1 MRLLRRPPQKA
12 SLPERLDALAAA
24 AEDAEGRL
32 PGELIS
38 KARSVVNRAGQRRRL
53 SGDHT
58 VVALA
63 GATGGGKSSIF
74 NLVTGLE
81 LARVGVRRPTTS
93 EPLACIWGT
102 QGVEP
107 LMNWLA
113 IPRRHQVPKES
124 LLDSGEADALDGLVL
139 IDLPDHD
146 SRDKS
151 HRVQVDRLVELV
163 DLFVW
168 VVDPQKYA
176 DAALHNRY
184 LKRLSGHGAVTV
196 VVLNQIDRLTPTDVK
211 ACVDDL
217 DRLLR
222 DDGLANIPIVPM
234 SAVNGGGVD
243 DFIDVL
249 RGAVADRRASDD
261 RVAADVSAAAGEL
274 LDAAGR
280 GEPAGV
286 QDADRKRL
294 VNALADAAGVEAV
307 AGAVGSSYRRR
318 ARAATGWPITRWLA
332 KLRPDP
338 LRRLRVSRRDVDA
351 RLLRTSLPAPTPVQR
366 ARAESA
372 IRALGDAAATK
383 APEPWVV
390 AIRAAASSAADRLPD
405 ELDQAIAATDL
416 GTDRR
421 PAWWFVLGAL
431 QWLLLAAMLIG
442 GVWLLGL
449 AAVGWLQLPELPTP
463 DVGMVPVPT
472 LLLVGGALLGMV
484 IGMIT
489 RVAARTGALRRS
501 IMTRRRLREA
511 VAIKADEVVVAP
523 VTKEVERLASFRK
536 AATIA
541 KN

>member
-1 MRLLRRPPQKA
+1 MRVLRRPA
-12 SLPERLDALAAA
+12 RVSLPERLDALAAA

-32 PGELIS
+32 PADLIE
-38 KARSVVNRAGQRRRL
+38 KARAVVNRAGQRRRL

-58 VVALA
+58 VAALA
-63 GATGGGKSSIF
+63 GSTGGGKSSIF
-74 NLVTGLE
+74 NVVTRLE

-107 LMNWLA
+107 LMNWLGV
-113 IPRRHQVPKES
+113 PSRHQVPKES
-124 LLDSGEADALDGLVL
+124 VLDSGEADALEGLVL

-151 HRVQVDRLVELV
+151 HRAQVDRLVELV

-184 LKRLSGHGAVTV
+184 LKRLSSHGAVTV
-196 VVLNQIDRLTPTDVK
+196 VVLNQIDRLSPADVK

-217 DRLLR
+217 ERLLR
-222 DDGLANIPIVPM
+222 EDGLTNIPIIPM
-234 SAVNGGGVD
+234 SAVTGAGVD
-243 DFIDVL
+243 DFIDIL
-249 RGAVADRRASDD
+249 RGAVASRRASDD
-261 RVAADVSAAAGEL
+261 RVAADVSAAATDL

-286 QDADRKRL
+286 QDEDRKRL

-307 AGAVGSSYRRR
+307 AEAVGSSYRRR
-318 ARAATGWPITRWLA
+318 ARAATGWPVLRWLA

-338 LRRLRVSRRDVDA
+338 LRRLRVSKKDVDPK
-351 RLLRTSLPAPTPVQR
+351 LLRTSLPKPTPVQR

-372 IRALGDAAATK
+372 IRALGDAAAK
-383 APEPWVV
+383 NAPEPWVA
-390 AIRAAASSAADRLPD
+390 AIRAAAGSAADRLPD
-405 ELDQAIAATDL
+405 ELDQAIAATDV
-416 GTDRR
+416 GTERR
-421 PAWWFVLGAL
+421 PVWWFVVGAL
-431 QWLLLAAMLIG
+431 QWLLFAAMLVG
-442 GVWLLGL
+442 GLWLLGL
-449 AAVGWLQLPELPTP
+449 AVVGWLQLPEIPTP
-463 DVGMVPVPT
+463 EIGVVPVPT
-472 LLLVGGALLGMV
+472 LLLIGGALLGMV

-489 RVAARTGALRRS
+489 RVAARTGAFRRS
-501 IMTRRRLREA
+501 MATRRKLRAA
-511 VAIKADEVVVAP
+511 VAVKADEIVIAP

-536 AATIA
+536 AATTA
-541 KN
+541 KG

>member
-1 MRLLRRPPQKA
+1 MRVLRRPARA

-24 AEDAEGRL
+24 AEDAEDRL
-32 PGELIS
+32 PAELID
-38 KARSVVNRAGQRRRL
+38 KARTVVNRAGQRRRL

-74 NLVTGLE
+74 NAVTRLE

-107 LMNWLA
+107 LMDWLG

-146 SRDKS
+146 SHDKS
-151 HRVQVDRLVELV
+151 HRAQVDRLVELV

-176 DAALHNRY
+176 DAVLHERY
-184 LKRLSGHGAVTV
+184 LKRLSGHSAVTV
-196 VVLNQIDRLTPTDVK
+196 VVLNQIDRLAPTDVK
-211 ACVDDL
+211 ACADDL
-217 DRLLR
+217 ERLLR
-222 DDGLANIPIVPM
+222 EDGLDKIPIIPM
-234 SAVNGGGVD
+234 SAVTGAGVD
-243 DFIDVL
+243 EFIDIL
-249 RGAVADRRASDD
+249 RGAVATRRASDD
-261 RVAADVSAAAGEL
+261 RVAADVSDAAAEL

-286 QDADRKRL
+286 QEADRKRL
-294 VNALADAAGVEAV
+294 INALADAAGVEAV
-307 AGAVGSSYRRR
+307 ADAVGNSYRRR

-338 LRRLRVSRRDVDA
+338 LRRLRVSKKDVDA
-351 RLLRTSLPAPTPVQR
+351 KLLRTSLPKPTPIQR

-372 IRALGDAAATK
+372 IRALGDAAATR
-383 APEPWVV
+383 APEAWVA

-405 ELDQAIAATDL
+405 ELDQAIASTDL
-416 GTDRR
+416 NTDRR
-421 PAWWFVLGAL
+421 PIWWFVVGAV
-431 QWLLLAAMLIG
+431 QWLLLTAMLAG
-442 GVWLLGL
+442 GVWLLAL
-449 AAVGWLQLPELPTP
+449 AAVGWLRLPELPTP
-463 DVGMVPVPT
+463 EVGVVPVPT
-472 LLLVGGALLGMV
+472 LLLVGGALLGIV
-484 IGMIT
+484 IGLIT
-489 RVAARTGALRRS
+489 RVAARTGAMRRS

-511 VAIKADEVVVAP
+511 VATKADEVVIAP
-523 VTKEVERLASFRK
+523 VTKEIERLSSFRS
-536 AATIA
+536 AVTVA
-541 KN
+541 KG

>member
-1 MRLLRRPPQKA
+1 MKVLRRSAPA

-24 AEDAEGRL
+24 AEEAEGRL
-32 PGELIS
+32 PAELID
-38 KARSVVNRAGQRRRL
+38 KARSVVSRAGQRRRL

-74 NLVTGLE
+74 NTVTRLE

-102 QGVEP
+102 QGVAP
-107 LMNWLA
+107 LMDWLG

-151 HRVQVDRLVELV
+151 HRAQVDRLVELV

-184 LKRLSGHGAVTV
+184 LKRLSSHGTVTV
-196 VVLNQIDRLTPTDVK
+196 VVLNQIDRLAPTDVK

-217 DRLLR
+217 ERLLR
-222 DDGLANIPIVPM
+222 EDGFAKIPIVPM
-234 SAVNGGGVD
+234 SAVTGAGVD
-243 DFIDVL
+243 DFIEVL
-249 RGAVADRRASDD
+249 RGAVATRRASDD
-261 RVAADVSAAAGEL
+261 RVAADVSAAAAGL
-274 LDAAGR
+274 LDATGR

-286 QDADRKRL
+286 QDDDRKRL
-294 VNALADAAGVEAV
+294 VNALADAAGAEAV
-307 AGAVGSSYRRR
+307 AEAVGNSYRRR
-318 ARAATGWPITRWLA
+318 ARAATGWPLTRWLA

-338 LRRLRVSRRDVDA
+338 LRRLRVSKKDVDPK
-351 RLLRTSLPAPTPVQR
+351 LLRTSLPTPTPIQR

-383 APEPWVV
+383 APDPWVA
-390 AIRAAASSAADRLPD
+390 AIRGAASSAADRLPD
-405 ELDQAIAATDL
+405 ELDQTIAATDL
-416 GTDRR
+416 DTDRR
-421 PAWWFVLGAL
+421 PIWWFLVGAV
-431 QWLLLAAMLIG
+431 QWLLFIAMIVG
-442 GVWLLGL
+442 GVWLIGL
-449 AAVGWLQLPELPTP
+449 AIVAWLRLPELPTP
-463 DVGMVPVPT
+463 EIGVVPIPT
-472 LLLVGGALLGMV
+472 LLLLGGALLGMV

-489 RVAARTGALRRS
+489 RVAARTGALRRT
-501 IMTRRRLREA
+501 ILTRRRLREA
-511 VAIKADEVVVAP
+511 VAVKADEIVVAP
-523 VTKEVERLASFRK
+523 VTKEVERLATFRN

-541 KN
+541 KG